1 MHLIVFAIQPPPSKI
16 CGSPD
21 GPPVTGS
28 RIKLRDGRHLAYKE
42 HGVPKDNAQH
52 KIVYVHGID
61 NCRHDAV
68 VAEAMSPET
77 VKDLGIYVVTFDRPG
92 YGESDPNPKRTV
104 KSMAT
109 DIEELA
115 DQLGLGHRFYVIG
128 FSMGGQ
134 VIWSCLKFIPHRIAG
149 AALLV
154 PVVYYWWYSCKSIQS
169 SLLPTASAR
178 PMGSSFALHPLA
190 YLLLKHSKMVSRFK
204 SSGSQ

>member
-1 MHLIVFAIQPPPSKI
+1 MAVNVLFYELAISLWEDPYIGFPI
-16 CGSPD
+16 
-21 GPPVTGS
+21 GS

-134 VIWSCLKFIPHRIAG
+134 AQILKPALFIDCCIAM
-149 AALLV
+149 
-154 PVVYYWWYSCKSIQS
+154 
-169 SLLPTASAR
+169 R
-178 PMGSSFALHPLA
+178 
-190 YLLLKHSKMVSRFK
+190 LLL
-204 SSGSQ
+204 GD